1 MLTDKARAQRL
12 GSQGADLEASTAVR
26 RGHACRVEPRRAA
39 RPARAS
45 GPRVRWIE
53 LDRERVVLRRAVR
66 GIAMAI
72 KVPVNAFLGV
82 ALRLVATEGGECVTL
97 SLEHRDPALSVPLFS
112 QADSNEVIADWQL
125 WARTLGLPLLVADRG
140 NLREPFERMGGV
152 RLEPVC
158 PRRRRR
164 NAVKARRPSIL
175 LRRTRAARNEGL
187 PVHRGEREIIARN

>member
-1 MLTDKARAQRL
+1 MPAGSSRAVRL
-12 GSQGADLEASTAVR
+12 DPLALPVRFAASDAGADE
-26 RGHACRVEPRRAA
+26 
-39 RPARAS
+39 
-45 GPRVRWIE
+45 RVRWVE

-66 GIAMAI
+66 GIPMAI
-72 KVPVNAFLGV
+72 QLPVNAFLGV
-82 ALRLVATEGGECVTL
+82 ALHLVATEGGECVTL

-112 QADSNEVIADWQL
+112 QADGNDVIADWQL

-140 NLREPFERMGGV
+140 GNLREPFERIGGV

-175 LRRTRAARNEGL
+175 LRRALAPPARQL
-187 PVHRGEREIIARN
+187 AVHRGEREIVARS